1 MFYRQFKMCE
11 NTETDWVDWQ
21 TIHMLIIHSQK
32 NDKHTQNSK
41 KFVNQQWVSI
51 TTLRTVS

>member
-21 TIHMLIIHSQK
+21 TIHMLITHSQK